1 VRDFYLILNIVI
13 AVALFVLGIVALVSN
28 RKSLINKLFLAFTI
42 CVAIWLVAAAIS
54 NDTTNSPAVSLYGN
68 YLVFLFSYFSGYLL
82 LWFAVL
88 ITSMKRVAKSLK
100 ILTLPII
107 IVGLSSATPLVVAGV
122 ERQVDVYA
130 ISFGILI
137 IPYAIVLIGQLVM
150 AIIVLIVGRTSAS
163 GRNQAQITSVLQ
175 SLGIAIPILLIT
187 QFVLPLMTSSFAIT
201 DAGILIMALPVGA
214 LYFSV
219 IRHGLFD
226 IKLAAVRAVT
236 YALSLISLGAIY
248 YMLAYVTSILLLRI
262 NADTA
267 LSFGPVNIAL
277 AIILAFVFQPIKH
290 FFDRVTNKLF
300 YKDSYN
306 VEEFFA
312 RLTKRLSIITNLD
325 VLLRYSSSE
334 ISHTLKASFGA
345 FYIHQ
350 IDKPSVFVA
359 TEKIKKLPTQD
370 AEMLDKYV
378 TDNYKDIIITD
389 NLTIEDSQN
398 IKRMLDSHH
407 IALVLPMTKDSII
420 AGYLFLG
427 DHLSSRYSHRDI
439 QALLTIADELTI
451 AIQNAL
457 SVQEIRALNES
468 LQHRVDVATKE
479 LRSSNVML
487 MRLDKT
493 KDDFISMASHQLRT
507 PLTSIKGYISM
518 VREGDAGK
526 ITKSQDQ
533 LLEEAFKS
541 SERMVHLINDFLNL
555 SRMQTG
561 KFQIDKRPVD
571 LAKVIEQELDNL
583 ATTADSH
590 KLSFVYKAPKNFPIL
605 DLDEDK
611 IRQVIMNFSD
621 NAIYYSPEG
630 TNIKVKLTVESK
642 YAIFTVTDTGIGVPR
657 AEQSQL
663 FSKFYRASNARKQ
676 RPDGTGVGLY
686 LAKTVIEAHG
696 GKVIFESTE
705 NKGSTFGF
713 KLPIEE
719 LRTRSDA
726 DNFDNKN
733 NNR

>member
-1 VRDFYLILNIVI
+1 MRDFYLILNIVI

-28 RKSLINKLFLAFTI
+28 RKSLINKLFLAFTS
-42 CVAIWLVAAAIS
+42 CVAVWLIAAAIS
-54 NDTTNSPAVSLYGN
+54 NDTTNSPTVSLYGN

-88 ITSMKRVAKSLK
+88 ITSMKRVVKSLK
-100 ILTLPII
+100 ILTLPIF

-122 ERQVDVYA
+122 ERQADVYA
-130 ISFGILI
+130 ITFGVLI
-137 IPYAIVLIGQLVM
+137 IPYAVVLIGQLVM
-150 AIIVLIVGRTSAS
+150 AIVVLTVGRTVAS
-163 GRNQAQITSVLQ
+163 GRNRAQITSVLQ
-175 SLGIAIPILLIT
+175 SLGIAIPILIIT
-187 QFVLPLMTSSFAIT
+187 QFVLPFVTSSFAVT
-201 DAGILIMALPVGA
+201 DGGILIMALPVGA

-226 IKLAAVRAVT
+226 IKLAAVRTVT
-236 YALSLISLGAIY
+236 YALSLISLGVIY
-248 YMLAYVTSILLLRI
+248 YILAYITSVFLLRI

-267 LSFGPVNIAL
+267 LSFSPINIAL
-277 AIILAFVFQPIKH
+277 AIILAFVFQPIKR
-290 FFDRVTNKLF
+290 FFDRITNKLF

-306 VEEFFA
+306 VEELFA
-312 RLTKRLSIITNLD
+312 RLTERLSIITNLD

-350 IDKPSVFVA
+350 INKPSVFIA
-359 TEKIKKLPTQD
+359 TEDIKKLPNQD

-378 TDNYKDIIITD
+378 SNNYQEIIITD
-389 NLTIEDSQN
+389 DLTLDTSRS

-407 IALVLPMTKDSII
+407 IALVLPITKDSII

-427 DHLSSRYSHRDI
+427 NHLSSRYSHRDTK
-439 QALLTIADELTI
+439 ALLTIADELTI

-457 SVQEIRALNES
+457 SVQEIRELNES
-468 LQHRVDVATKE
+468 LQHRVDTATKE
-479 LRSSNVML
+479 LRLSNAML

-541 SERMVHLINDFLNL
+541 SERMVHLINEFLNV

-561 KFQIDKRPVD
+561 KFQIDKRSVD
-571 LAKVIEQELDNL
+571 LAKIIEQELDSL
-583 ATTADSH
+583 VTTADSH
-590 KLSFVYKAPKNFPIL
+590 KLSFAYKAPKNFPLL

-621 NAIYYSPEG
+621 NAIYYSPED
-630 TNIKVKLTVESK
+630 TNIKVKLTVETK
-642 YAIFTVTDTGIGVPR
+642 YAVFTVTDTGIGVPR

-663 FSKFYRASNARKQ
+663 FSKFYRASNARRQ

-686 LAKTVIEAHG
+686 LAKTIIEAHG

-705 NKGSTFGF
+705 NKGSMFGF
-713 KLPIEE
+713 KLPIEK
-719 LRTRSDA
+719 LRARSDT
-726 DNFDNKN
+726 DNFNDKDNK
-733 NNR
+733 R